1 MKHDEFTMALWELCD
16 DIAEFPTVEA
26 EQVER
31 LRQGA
36 LIKVN
41 TPSKDL
47 LAESVANEP
56 ARERM
61 VSEFYQEAVASGLV
75 SAEELHEERR
85 PSAGMDADLWRVQY
99 LEDRIHRYGLALLIL
114 QRVAEGDD
122 EPDISPNERKAEKR
136 FRRCER

>member
-1 MKHDEFTMALWELCD
+1 MRHDEFTTALWELCD

-36 LIKVN
+36 LNKAN

-47 LAESVANEP
+47 LALCLANEP
-56 ARERM
+56 ERERT
-61 VSEFYQEAVASGLV
+61 VADFYEEAIASGLV

-85 PSAGMDADLWRVQY
+85 PAVGMDADLWRVQY
-99 LEDRIHRYGLALLIL
+99 LEDRIHRYGLTLLIL
-114 QRVAEGDD
+114 QRVADSGDTFD
-122 EPDISPNERKAEKR
+122 NPQCERKVEKR
-136 FRRCER
+136 SCGYER